1 MASSN
6 NTHDVT
12 PPAVDADII
21 SELNDDVLLHI
32 LGFLPS
38 ARDVARATMPSKRW
52 RRLWALVPVLRFA
65 VGPGSFADEH
75 GEVDREKFAVSRRD
89 AARRLITAVDATLLA
104 RRAAGEGNDVD
115 VMEIALVY
123 SSVDKYYVCS
133 YGMERR
139 YYLHDHRHE
148 ADITLSRVDSWLHFV
163 ERHVKG
169 SFTLELPLVAPV
181 AAAVAAAEAR
191 RAAWL
196 EANTASDTDEGEVI
210 FVEHVAPPADVEEQ
224 EEEIDVEVVE
234 LPRSTRAEVMS
245 LTLGYATV
253 SVPATGAF
261 RALTDFTL
269 HHAVLDAGSGD
280 DDLRLGHLLSSSCCP
295 RLRRLSLRHVAG
307 VATLR
312 LDAAATLEELRLVHL
327 PDLQWLDVDAPGLR
341 LLRVGGCSRLPY
353 SDSSAMAIS
362 AARLEE
368 FSCESLVDPERL
380 EFNGAAA
387 VRRIKNL
394 EIMSFG
400 DADDN
405 AAAVWLLKNC
415 YAVDHLKVKLE
426 ILLAQQDDDDIIKD
440 VPQLPSVTSFTIE
453 ASSWF
458 DGHAVGASIAKFIA
472 KCNNIKYLRI
482 DFSGWYNLY
491 CSEPGCLCHQP
502 EDWKDQMI
510 SLENLRVGIG
520 TLVLGNSVFISSMVA
535 RSLSGHGKGVPKRH
549 ELNDDVLLHILCF
562 LPSATDVARAAV
574 LSQRWRRLWALAPEL
589 HFAVGPGSFADEQGK
604 DREKFAVSRRD
615 AARRLIAGV
624 DATLARRAASGEGDD
639 DVDAL
644 AISLVYS
651 SNVNRR
657 RRGERYYFHDH
668 HHEAD
673 VTPLRFGGW
682 LRFAERH
689 VKGSF
694 ALELPLVAPVAAAVA
709 VAAARRA
716 AWEKANITSMTDEG
730 VVIFVEHVAPSANA
744 EEEEEAAPEVVE
756 LPRSTRA
763 EVMSLNLGYATVSV
777 PATGAFRALTDFT
790 LHHAVLDAGGGDD
803 DDLRL
808 GHLLSSSCCPRLRR
822 LRLQQIGGLAA
833 LRLDAAD
840 TLEELRL
847 VNLPDLRR
855 LDAMAISTPRLEDL
869 ACDGMVHPDRL
880 RFAGAATV
888 RRIKKLFLFT
898 HGSGNDGDDANAAA
912 LWLLNN
918 CVALDHL
925 DVALFFAMIKAR
937 AWMGGHSISP
947 TLARF
952 LSKCERIEQLSI
964 HIQDGCLVC
973 SDPLCLC
980 GQPEDWEDQM
990 IPLEHLKNI
999 EIRGFAPFKDD
1010 RKRLVRLLLK
1020 QTRTR
1025 TLTV

>member
-181 AAAVAAAEAR
+181 APALAAAES
-191 RAAWL
+191 
-196 EANTASDTDEGEVI
+196 EEGRL
-210 FVEHVAPPADVEEQ
+210 AGSQ
-224 EEEIDVEVVE
+224 KCLGNGQRGEEIDVEVVE

-362 AARLEE
+362 APRLEE

-426 ILLAQQDDDDIIKD
+426 ILLAQQGK
-440 VPQLPSVTSFTIE
+440 VPFM
-453 ASSWF
+453 
-458 DGHAVGASIAKFIA
+458 GIARKLS
-472 KCNNIKYLRI
+472 Y
-482 DFSGWYNLY
+482 
-491 CSEPGCLCHQP
+491 
-502 EDWKDQMI
+502 
-510 SLENLRVGIG
+510 
-520 TLVLGNSVFISSMVA
+520 VF
-535 RSLSGHGKGVPKRH
+535 
-549 ELNDDVLLHILCF
+549 
-562 LPSATDVARAAV
+562 
-574 LSQRWRRLWALAPEL
+574 
-589 HFAVGPGSFADEQGK
+589 
-604 DREKFAVSRRD
+604 
-615 AARRLIAGV
+615 
-624 DATLARRAASGEGDD
+624 
-639 DVDAL
+639 
-644 AISLVYS
+644 
-651 SNVNRR
+651 
-657 RRGERYYFHDH
+657 
-668 HHEAD
+668 
-673 VTPLRFGGW
+673 
-682 LRFAERH
+682 
-689 VKGSF
+689 
-694 ALELPLVAPVAAAVA
+694 
-709 VAAARRA
+709 
-716 AWEKANITSMTDEG
+716 
-730 VVIFVEHVAPSANA
+730 
-744 EEEEEAAPEVVE
+744 
-756 LPRSTRA
+756 
-763 EVMSLNLGYATVSV
+763 
-777 PATGAFRALTDFT
+777 
-790 LHHAVLDAGGGDD
+790 
-803 DDLRL
+803 
-808 GHLLSSSCCPRLRR
+808 
-822 LRLQQIGGLAA
+822 
-833 LRLDAAD
+833 
-840 TLEELRL
+840 
-847 VNLPDLRR
+847 
-855 LDAMAISTPRLEDL
+855 
-869 ACDGMVHPDRL
+869 
-880 RFAGAATV
+880 
-888 RRIKKLFLFT
+888 
-898 HGSGNDGDDANAAA
+898 
-912 LWLLNN
+912 
-918 CVALDHL
+918 
-925 DVALFFAMIKAR
+925 
-937 AWMGGHSISP
+937 
-947 TLARF
+947 
-952 LSKCERIEQLSI
+952 
-964 HIQDGCLVC
+964 
-973 SDPLCLC
+973 
-980 GQPEDWEDQM
+980 
-990 IPLEHLKNI
+990 
-999 EIRGFAPFKDD
+999 GFAS
-1010 RKRLVRLLLK
+1010 
-1020 QTRTR
+1020 
-1025 TLTV
+1025 

>member
-1 MASSN
+1 
-6 NTHDVT
+6 
-12 PPAVDADII
+12 
-21 SELNDDVLLHI
+21 
-32 LGFLPS
+32 
-38 ARDVARATMPSKRW
+38 MPSKRW

-362 AARLEE
+362 APRLEE

-510 SLENLRVGIG
+510 SLENLRVVDIRRFAP
-520 TLVLGNSVFISSMVA
+520 LDDR
-535 RSLSGHGKGVPKRH
+535 RSLVQ
-549 ELNDDVLLHILCF
+549 LL
-562 LPSATDVARAAV
+562 
-574 LSQRWRRLWALAPEL
+574 
-589 HFAVGPGSFADEQGK
+589 FA
-604 DREKFAVSRRD
+604 
-615 AARRLIAGV
+615 
-624 DATLARRAASGEGDD
+624 
-639 DVDAL
+639 
-644 AISLVYS
+644 S
-651 SNVNRR
+651 S
-657 RRGERYYFHDH
+657 
-668 HHEAD
+668 
-673 VTPLRFGGW
+673 P
-682 LRFAERH
+682 
-689 VKGSF
+689 
-694 ALELPLVAPVAAAVA
+694 
-709 VAAARRA
+709 
-716 AWEKANITSMTDEG
+716 
-730 VVIFVEHVAPSANA
+730 
-744 EEEEEAAPEVVE
+744 
-756 LPRSTRA
+756 
-763 EVMSLNLGYATVSV
+763 
-777 PATGAFRALTDFT
+777 
-790 LHHAVLDAGGGDD
+790 
-803 DDLRL
+803 
-808 GHLLSSSCCPRLRR
+808 
-822 LRLQQIGGLAA
+822 
-833 LRLDAAD
+833 
-840 TLEELRL
+840 
-847 VNLPDLRR
+847 
-855 LDAMAISTPRLEDL
+855 
-869 ACDGMVHPDRL
+869 
-880 RFAGAATV
+880 
-888 RRIKKLFLFT
+888 
-898 HGSGNDGDDANAAA
+898 
-912 LWLLNN
+912 
-918 CVALDHL
+918 ALDTMHWW
-925 DVALFFAMIKAR
+925 R
-937 AWMGGHSISP
+937 NPS
-947 TLARF
+947 
-952 LSKCERIEQLSI
+952 
-964 HIQDGCLVC
+964 
-973 SDPLCLC
+973 
-980 GQPEDWEDQM
+980 
-990 IPLEHLKNI
+990 
-999 EIRGFAPFKDD
+999 
-1010 RKRLVRLLLK
+1010 
-1020 QTRTR
+1020 
-1025 TLTV
+1025 

>member
-1 MASSN
+1 
-6 NTHDVT
+6 
-12 PPAVDADII
+12 
-21 SELNDDVLLHI
+21 
-32 LGFLPS
+32 
-38 ARDVARATMPSKRW
+38 
-52 RRLWALVPVLRFA
+52 
-65 VGPGSFADEH
+65 
-75 GEVDREKFAVSRRD
+75 
-89 AARRLITAVDATLLA
+89 
-104 RRAAGEGNDVD
+104 
-115 VMEIALVY
+115 
-123 SSVDKYYVCS
+123 
-133 YGMERR
+133 
-139 YYLHDHRHE
+139 
-148 ADITLSRVDSWLHFV
+148 
-163 ERHVKG
+163 
-169 SFTLELPLVAPV
+169 
-181 AAAVAAAEAR
+181 
-191 RAAWL
+191 
-196 EANTASDTDEGEVI
+196 
-210 FVEHVAPPADVEEQ
+210 
-224 EEEIDVEVVE
+224 
-234 LPRSTRAEVMS
+234 
-245 LTLGYATV
+245 
-253 SVPATGAF
+253 
-261 RALTDFTL
+261 
-269 HHAVLDAGSGD
+269 
-280 DDLRLGHLLSSSCCP
+280 
-295 RLRRLSLRHVAG
+295 
-307 VATLR
+307 
-312 LDAAATLEELRLVHL
+312 
-327 PDLQWLDVDAPGLR
+327 
-341 LLRVGGCSRLPY
+341 
-353 SDSSAMAIS
+353 
-362 AARLEE
+362 
-368 FSCESLVDPERL
+368 
-380 EFNGAAA
+380 
-387 VRRIKNL
+387 
-394 EIMSFG
+394 
-400 DADDN
+400 
-405 AAAVWLLKNC
+405 
-415 YAVDHLKVKLE
+415 
-426 ILLAQQDDDDIIKD
+426 
-440 VPQLPSVTSFTIE
+440 
-453 ASSWF
+453 
-458 DGHAVGASIAKFIA
+458 
-472 KCNNIKYLRI
+472 
-482 DFSGWYNLY
+482 
-491 CSEPGCLCHQP
+491 
-502 EDWKDQMI
+502 MI
-510 SLENLRVGIG
+510 S
-520 TLVLGNSVFISSMVA
+520 
-535 RSLSGHGKGVPKRH
+535 

-624 DATLARRAASGEGDD
+624 DATLARRAASG
-639 DVDAL
+639 
-644 AISLVYS
+644 
-651 SNVNRR
+651 

-855 LDAMAISTPRLEDL
+855 LDVDAAGLRQLRLSGCSGSAEMEAMAISTPRLEDL

-925 DVALFFAMIKAR
+925 DVALFFAMWRKTSNL
-937 AWMGGHSISP
+937 GSIP
-947 TLARF
+947 T
-952 LSKCERIEQLSI
+952 
-964 HIQDGCLVC
+964 
-973 SDPLCLC
+973 
-980 GQPEDWEDQM
+980 
-990 IPLEHLKNI
+990 
-999 EIRGFAPFKDD
+999 
-1010 RKRLVRLLLK
+1010 
-1020 QTRTR
+1020 
-1025 TLTV
+1025 TLT